1 VLPLPPF
8 ATWTTFTDI
17 PDEDLTGEAADETAD
32 ELMPSLLFCGEHNI
46 PERSGTTG
54 LNLVVPFTFGFG
66 SGVLNL
72 IFCVILLLLLF
83 ALVETVG
90 FNVDD
95 MPLLT
100 TFTTGAGTTPIE
112 VSPFADDT
120 KVFSVEKG
128 FPTDERLPQ
137 ISVNGIVGC
146 IFVGLFCTMI
156 GRGENL
162 DGEEAPHVL
171 IGGKLGM
178 DLTGV
183 VLEIV
188 AGFGRDGDCGVFFSG
203 VGGDASRFCCCC
215 CTGC

>member
-1 VLPLPPF
+1 MKREGDASVLPLPGF

-32 ELMPSLLFCGEHNI
+32 ELIPSLLLLFCGEHNI

-54 LNLVVPFTFGFG
+54 LNFVVPFTLGFG

-72 IFCVILLLLLF
+72 IFCVMLLLLF

-100 TFTTGAGTTPIE
+100 TLTTGAGITPIE

-128 FPTDERLPQ
+128 FATDDRPPQ

-146 IFVGLFCTMI
+146 ILVGLFCTMI
-156 GRGENL
+156 GRVENL
-162 DGEEAPHVL
+162 DGEEAPQVL

-188 AGFGRDGDCGVFFSG
+188 VGFGRDGD
-203 VGGDASRFCCCC
+203 
-215 CTGC
+215 